1 MAVQQQLDDYN
12 LCKCPRPH
20 QRKTLSQ
27 LDPTLG
33 AYCFPK
39 VRTGRLDHGWT
50 GHFDNEIGFY
60 QEFFAEKPSPLCILL
75 RICLT
80 E

>member
-12 LCKCPRPH
+12 HCKCPLPH

-27 LDPTLG
+27 LDPTFRAG
-33 AYCFPK
+33 HFPK
-39 VRTGRLDHGWT
+39 VRTGQLDHGWT

-60 QEFFAEKPSPLCILL
+60 QEFFLKNHLLCAYYLGYV
-75 RICLT
+75 
-80 E
+80 